1 MDSICFEINNGK
13 VAVVETDTV
22 MGIISKDSQLI
33 YNIKKRSSRKKL
45 IILVA
50 SIRDVPNLTD
60 KQTQVIE
67 KYWPGPLT
75 VIKNNVGYRMPNHEE
90 LLELIG
96 KTGPVFSSSA
106 NISGKTPIYNHREAE
121 VIFNKWSNKMV
132 LVEGKQLGGT
142 ASTVINIDRKKI
154 LREGPL
160 NAKAILEQLG
170 K

>member
-1 MDSICFEINNGK
+1 MRVYDFNEMDSICFEINNGK

-67 KYWPGPLT
+67 KY
-75 VIKNNVGYRMPNHEE
+75 
-90 LLELIG
+90 
-96 KTGPVFSSSA
+96 
-106 NISGKTPIYNHREAE
+106 
-121 VIFNKWSNKMV
+121 
-132 LVEGKQLGGT
+132 
-142 ASTVINIDRKKI
+142 
-154 LREGPL
+154 
-160 NAKAILEQLG
+160 
-170 K
+170 